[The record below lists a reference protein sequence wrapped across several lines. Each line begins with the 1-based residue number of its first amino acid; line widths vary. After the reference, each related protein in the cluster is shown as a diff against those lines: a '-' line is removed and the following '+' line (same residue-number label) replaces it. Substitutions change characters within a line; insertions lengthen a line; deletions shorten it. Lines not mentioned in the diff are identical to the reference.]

1 MSDIGGPK
9 VIIKHKV
16 NGLKFKNEDM
26 YDFLVQFKTL
36 DESKSTRQKLIKNGF
51 NDYKK
56 NIPENIIINK
66 YLSFLKKFFNNVW
79 NSWNFTYQSQ
89 PKFN

>member
-1 MSDIGGPK
+1 MSELKLLKYELDEHK
-9 VIIKHKV
+9 HYRVIV

-36 DESKSTRQKLIKNGF
+36 DKSKSIRQKLIKNGF

-56 NIPENIIINK
+56 KYSENIIINK
-66 YLSFLKKFFNNVW
+66 YLSFFKKVL
-79 NSWNFTYQSQ
+79 Q
-89 PKFN
+89 